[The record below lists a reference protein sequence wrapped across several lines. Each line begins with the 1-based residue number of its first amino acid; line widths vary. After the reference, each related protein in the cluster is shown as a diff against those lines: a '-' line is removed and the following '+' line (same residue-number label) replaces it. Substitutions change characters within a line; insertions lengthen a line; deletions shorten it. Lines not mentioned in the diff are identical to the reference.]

1 MTVCKVMLVDDHP
14 LMRRGI
20 HQLLSFEPE
29 FEVVAEASNGADA
42 VAKAHELELDLVLL
56 DLNMK
61 GMSGLDTLKALR
73 ADGCEARIVIL
84 TVSDSPADI
93 EAIVRSGA
101 DGYLL
106 KDTEPDELVEL
117 LKQAHQGDKAYSQEV
132 AKYLSERSDHEDVFD
147 SLTDRETQI
156 LREVARGFRNKQI
169 ADRLFI
175 SESTVKVHMK
185 SLLKKLQVP
194 SHGGNG
200 TLLRALRRYQ
210 IITLSSLCCDLIF

>member
-1 MTVCKVMLVDDHP
+1 MTICKVMLVDDHP

-20 HQLLSFEPE
+20 SQLLGFEDE
-29 FEVVAEASNGADA
+29 FEVIAEASNGTEA
-42 VAKAHELELDLVLL
+42 VALAHEEEPDLILL

-73 ADGCEARIVIL
+73 TDGSSANIVIL

-93 EAIVRSGA
+93 EAIVKAGA

-106 KDTEPDELVEL
+106 KDTEPDELIEL
-117 LKQAHQGDKAYSQEV
+117 LKQAHHGDKAYSSVVSRYLNDAESRNDIFDQLTEREMQILQEV
-132 AKYLSERSDHEDVFD
+132 AKGY
-147 SLTDRETQI
+147 
-156 LREVARGFRNKQI
+156 RNKQI
-169 ADRLFI
+169 ADHLFI

-194 SHGGNG
+194 SR
-200 TLLRALRRYQ
+200 TAATVLYLERYG
-210 IITLSSLCCDLIF
+210 DMK

>member
-1 MTVCKVMLVDDHP
+1 MLVDDHP

-20 HQLLSFEPE
+20 SQLLSFEDE
-29 FEVVAEASNGADA
+29 FEVIAEASNGTEA
-42 VAKAHELELDLVLL
+42 VALAHEEEPDLILL

-73 ADGCEARIVIL
+73 TDGSSANIVIL

-93 EAIVRSGA
+93 EALVKAGA

-106 KDTEPDELVEL
+106 KDTEPDELIEL
-117 LKQAHQGDKAYSQEV
+117 LKQAYGGDNAYSSVVARYLNDAASRNDIFDQLTEREMQTLQEV
-132 AKYLSERSDHEDVFD
+132 AKGY
-147 SLTDRETQI
+147 
-156 LREVARGFRNKQI
+156 RNKQI
-169 ADRLFI
+169 ADHLFI

-194 SHGGNG
+194 SR
-200 TLLRALRRYQ
+200 TAATVLYLERYGEMK
-210 IITLSSLCCDLIF
+210 

>member
-1 MTVCKVMLVDDHP
+1 MSEYKVLLVDDHP

-20 HQLLSFEPE
+20 QQLLSFESE

-42 VAKAHELELDLVLL
+42 VALNHAHHPDLILL

-73 ADGCEARIVIL
+73 ADECDAKIVIL

-93 EAIVRSGA
+93 EAIIKAGA

-117 LKQAHQGDKAYSQEV
+117 LKYSLMGNKAFSKEV
-132 AKYLSERSDHEDVFD
+132 QKYLEERENSTDVFD
-147 SLTDRETQI
+147 ELTDREMQI
-156 LREVARGFRNKQI
+156 LKEVAKGYRNRQI
-169 ADRLFI
+169 ADALFI

-185 SLLKKLQVP
+185 SLLKKLKVP
-194 SHGGNG
+194 SR
-200 TLLRALRRYQ
+200 TVATVIYLERYG
-210 IITLSSLCCDLIF
+210 DNK

>member
-1 MTVCKVMLVDDHP
+1 MSEFKVLLVDDHP

-20 HQLLSFEPE
+20 QQLLSFESE

-42 VAKAHELELDLVLL
+42 VALNHTHNPDLILL

-73 ADGCEARIVIL
+73 ADECDAKIVIL
-84 TVSDSPADI
+84 TVSDSPSDI
-93 EAIVRSGA
+93 EAIVKVGA

-117 LKQAHQGDKAYSQEV
+117 LKHSLKGNKAFSKEV
-132 AKYLSERSDHEDVFD
+132 QKYLEDRENSTDVFD
-147 SLTDRETQI
+147 ELTDREMQI
-156 LREVARGFRNKQI
+156 LKEVAKGYRNRQI
-169 ADRLFI
+169 ADALFI

-185 SLLKKLQVP
+185 SLLKKLKVP
-194 SHGGNG
+194 SR
-200 TLLRALRRYQ
+200 TVATVMYLERYG
-210 IITLSSLCCDLIF
+210 DLK

>member
-1 MTVCKVMLVDDHP
+1 MLVDDHP

-20 HQLLSFEPE
+20 SQLLSFEDE
-29 FEVVAEASNGADA
+29 FEVIAEASNGTEA
-42 VAKAHELELDLVLL
+42 VALAHEEEPDLILL

-73 ADGCEARIVIL
+73 TDGSSANIVIL

-93 EAIVRSGA
+93 EAIVKAGA

-106 KDTEPDELVEL
+106 KDTEPDELIEL
-117 LKQAHQGDKAYSQEV
+117 LKQAHNGDKAYSSVVSRYLNDAESRNDIFDQLTEREMQILQEV
-132 AKYLSERSDHEDVFD
+132 AKGY
-147 SLTDRETQI
+147 
-156 LREVARGFRNKQI
+156 RNKQI
-169 ADRLFI
+169 ADHLFI

-194 SHGGNG
+194 SR
-200 TLLRALRRYQ
+200 TAATVLYLERYG
-210 IITLSSLCCDLIF
+210 DMK

>member
-1 MTVCKVMLVDDHP
+1 MLVDDHP

-20 HQLLSFEPE
+20 NQLLSFEE
-29 FEVVAEASNGADA
+29 QFEVVAEACNGTEA
-42 VAKAHELELDLVLL
+42 VAKAHENELDLILL

-73 ADGCEARIVIL
+73 ADGCEASIVIL

-93 EAIVRSGA
+93 EAIVKAGA

-117 LKQAHQGDKAYSQEV
+117 LEKAHLGDKAYSSVV
-132 AKYLSERSDHEDVFD
+132 AKYLLQREENTDVFD
-147 SLTDRETQI
+147 ELTERERQI
-156 LREVARGFRNKQI
+156 LQEVARGFRNKQI

-185 SLLKKLQVP
+185 SLLKKLKVP
-194 SHGGNG
+194 SR
-200 TLLRALRRYQ
+200 TAATVLFLERYGE
-210 IITLSSLCCDLIF
+210 LK

>member
-1 MTVCKVMLVDDHP
+1 MLVDDHP

-194 SHGGNG
+194 SRTAATVLYLERSEISNNHAVIAVLRPY
-200 TLLRALRRYQ
+200 LL
-210 IITLSSLCCDLIF
+210 IIK